1 MNHKKVKSE
10 WSAEANAEV
19 YNTDVK
25 FDTHDIIRKA
35 NSIIVLL
42 LMCLSKQQKKILL
55 SEFAEG
61 Y

>member
-35 NSIIVLL
+35 NSITILL
-42 LMCLSKQQKKILL
+42 LMCLSKQQKKTLL
-55 SEFAEG
+55 SEFTEG
-61 Y
+61 H